1 VTSSPLAI
9 DLRHCLA
16 LLASLCL
23 LLGCQGDPGPALV
36 LRPGATPAPVAQ
48 TRADPVVRPNY
59 HWFGTLEAGV
69 IAEHTFVF
77 DNRSNRTVTVERAL
91 PSCGCLALQVDAKDA
106 DGQPLP
112 GRIVE
117 GTRRTAVPPGGALEV
132 TFMIDPSRVPVPNQP
147 RLVQADIK
155 TDDPLGEFMRL
166 EASLI
171 ATTSFQAAY
180 QDFAGIDF
188 KLVDGALPQSRRLSI
203 SQSGERKSLLSTE
216 VLSHPDGWVVN
227 MWEQDVSAG
236 MPRTWTL
243 QVTVPPGPQG
253 RFFGDV
259 VLQTLDAETG
269 ATSGTRIERVQGR
282 REGPV
287 FASPP
292 HAFFRGDTDVVEV
305 RVASRTRVIGARIE
319 AVDVDGTLAS
329 SLDVAWV
336 DGAQINGFGN
346 AWTLALTLAADV
358 PAQASGTVT
367 VHFEGDLWPPLEIP
381 YSRLP

>member
-1 VTSSPLAI
+1 MTSSPLAN
-9 DLRHCLA
+9 DLRRYLA

-36 LRPGATPAPVAQ
+36 LRPGSTPAPVAQ

-59 HWFGTLEAGV
+59 HWFGAIDSGA

-77 DNRSNRTVTVERAL
+77 DNRSNRTVTIERAL

-106 DGQPLP
+106 DGAPLP

-132 TFMIDPSRVPVPNQP
+132 TFLVDPARVPVPNQP

-171 ATTSFQAAY
+171 AVTAFQAAY
-180 QDFAGIDF
+180 QDFSGIDF
-188 KLVDGALPQSRRLSI
+188 KLVDATLPQSRQLSI
-203 SQSGERKSLLSTE
+203 SQAGDRASLLSTQ
-216 VLSHPDGWVVN
+216 VLSHPDDWVVN
-227 MWEQDVSAG
+227 VWEQEVDPG

-259 VLQTLDAETG
+259 ELQVLDAETG
-269 ATSGTRIERVQGR
+269 EPTGTRIERVQGR
-282 REGPV
+282 REGSV

-292 HAFFRGDTDVVEV
+292 HAFFRGDTKVVEV
-305 RVASRTRVIGARIE
+305 RVASRTRVIGAAIE
-319 AVDVDGTLAS
+319 AVDVDGTLAT
-329 SLDVAWV
+329 SLDVQWV
-336 DGAQINGFGN
+336 DGAQITGHGN

-367 VHFEGDLWPPLEIP
+367 VHFVDDLWPPLDIP